1 MFYKRK
7 LYERD
12 NRLRRVACRI
22 KVDWRVID
30 FIFRDRKYWERVW
43 TSYFQSY

>member
-30 FIFRDRKYWERVW
+30 FIFRVW